1 MRFIYLLK
9 KMKKKFITL
18 IILICLLNACK
29 KEEIE
34 PQQTS
39 SPTITINNPIKLSY
53 NLGDTVSINVI
64 VTDEQEMHDAEWFLI
79 LNPQNDTLWTQR
91 KHSHATEITFNTY
104 YIIGTFLNQQNVDF
118 IVKAENAFGNKHTEI
133 HSFVVLNP

>member
-1 MRFIYLLK
+1 
-9 KMKKKFITL
+9 
-18 IILICLLNACK
+18 
-29 KEEIE
+29 
-34 PQQTS
+34 
-39 SPTITINNPIKLSY
+39 
-53 NLGDTVSINVI
+53 
-64 VTDEQEMHDAEWFLI
+64 MHDAEWFLI